1 VSLGGLVKRPG
12 FRNLLIGQGVS
23 ALGDWMGT
31 IAFMAL
37 ALQLTGS
44 PTAVGGIL
52 TLRLLPAAIGG
63 PLAGRAIKKWDR
75 RRTMMTMDAIRV
87 VLIALVPLVRALWW
101 IYLWAFLVEVASLVF
116 LPARDASIPDLVEA
130 EDLSVANGLVLGSSF
145 GTIPLGAGLF
155 AAVAALPFA
164 DLFGRP
170 LALVFWVDACTFIVS
185 LVCISRLTMLSRPV
199 GSSVDGEEEIKF
211 REAFRIPLV
220 RTVLPAVASVALGLG
235 ALFSLGIVFVQDVLH
250 ASDAEFG
257 VLIALFGVGAAAG
270 LGVLWLRR
278 GRDPVV
284 ETRLGVAAIGG
295 VITVFSLASS
305 VWFAFLGATAFG
317 AAAAF
322 ALSSGMGAL
331 QSRLEGNARVMAF
344 AVFHVVIRL
353 ALGVA
358 AVAAGLAGDLLGDVK
373 WPWVGRLEPSRVVLL
388 SSGLLVLA
396 VSSLVREHASRPVG
410 VAPADAGPASAEPVS
425 IEPDTGQAESGPPES
440 GQPDQTQEATA

>member
-1 VSLGGLVKRPG
+1 MKAGGPFKRRGFVS
-12 FRNLLIGQGVS
+12 LLIGQGVS

-63 PLAGRAIKKWDR
+63 PLATRAVNKWDR
-75 RRTMMTMDAIRV
+75 RRTMMAMDLVRV
-87 VLIALVPLVRALWW
+87 VLIALVPLVRAIWW
-101 IYLWAFLVEVASLVF
+101 IYLWAFLVEVASIVF
-116 LPARDASIPDLVEA
+116 LPARDASIPDLVDE
-130 EDLSVANGLVLGSSF
+130 EDFSLANGLVLGSSF

-170 LALVFWVDACTFIVS
+170 LALVFWVDAATFLVS
-185 LVCISRLTMLSRPV
+185 FACIARLTNLGRPSGATPESEQV
-199 GSSVDGEEEIKF
+199 NF

-220 RTVLPAVASVALGLG
+220 RTVLPAVGAVALGLG
-235 ALFSLGIVFVQDVLH
+235 ALFSLGIVFVQDVLK
-250 ASDAEFG
+250 ASDTDFG
-257 VLIALFGVGAAAG
+257 VLIALFGVGAAFG

-278 GRDPVV
+278 GRDAIS

-295 VITVFSLASS
+295 VIAVFSLASA
-305 VWFAFLGATAFG
+305 VWLAFIGATAFG

-322 ALSSGMGAL
+322 TLSSGMGAL
-331 QSRLEGNARVMAF
+331 QSRLDGNARVGAF

-388 SSGLLVLA
+388 CSGILVLA
-396 VSSLVREHASRPVG
+396 VSSVVREHAVPG
-410 VAPADAGPASAEPVS
+410 ASAEPGAEV
-425 IEPDTGQAESGPPES
+425 ESGPGTEAGHGPES
-440 GQPDQTQEATA
+440 EGTQESESAQEATA